1 MNAFTKTESQP
12 TTAPAS
18 AEVATRMNF
27 ITPLANIVESADG
40 YVLEAEMPGV
50 SRDGLE
56 ITVENGELT
65 IMGRRKGYES
75 PGVLLHGESRRADFR
90 RSFEIDP
97 SIDASKITAR
107 IDQGILTLHLPKAE
121 AVKPRKI
128 TVTD

>member
-1 MNAFTKTESQP
+1 MNALSKTQEQ
-12 TTAPAS
+12 TTAPVS
-18 AEVATRMNF
+18 KETTTTRMNYL
-27 ITPLANIVESADG
+27 TPLTNIVESPDG

-56 ITVENGELT
+56 ISVDNGELT
-65 IMGRRKGYES
+65 IVGRRMGYES
-75 PGVLLHGESRRADFR
+75 PGVMLHGESRRADYR

-97 SIDASKITAR
+97 SIDTSKITAR

-128 TVTD
+128 TVE